1 MHAYYT
7 KTAAM
12 SSILVLEVYINVY
25 AWNNHSRATIEATGV
40 VSTWTHLRLATS
52 EATGVAIPF
61 EGSY

>member
-1 MHAYYT
+1 MHTYYT

-25 AWNNHSRATIEATGV
+25 ARNNYSRATIEATSV
-40 VSTWTHLRLATS
+40 ASTWTHLRLATS